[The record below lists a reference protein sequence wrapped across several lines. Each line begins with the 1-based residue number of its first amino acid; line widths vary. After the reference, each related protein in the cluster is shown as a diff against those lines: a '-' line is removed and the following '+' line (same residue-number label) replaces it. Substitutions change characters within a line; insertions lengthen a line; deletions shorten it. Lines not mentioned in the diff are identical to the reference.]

1 MASPKRRSYR
11 GKKSK
16 RSNRKSG
23 KKSGKKSGGCLRLTK
38 LRRSPKPEKK
48 WRAEFSDGSHR
59 DFGAR
64 GMSDYTLH
72 GDKARMERYNA
83 RHKKNENWNDLK
95 SPGAL
100 SKYVLWSK
108 PSLRGGLREYKRR
121 LSAKCIRSR

>member
-16 RSNRKSG
+16 RSNRKSS
-23 KKSGKKSGGCLRLTK
+23 KKSVKKSGGCLRLTK
-38 LRRSPKPEKK
+38 LRRSPKPEKNC
-48 WRAEFSDGSHR
+48 RAEFSDGSHR

-64 GMSDYTLH
+64 NYQDFTTH
-72 GDKARMERYNA
+72 HDKARMERYNA
-83 RHKKNENWNDLK
+83 RHRKNENWTDLK

-108 PSLRGGLREYKRR
+108 PSLRGGLMEYKRR
-121 LSAKCIRSR
+121 LSAKCIRSS

>member
-11 GKKSK
+11 GKKS
-16 RSNRKSG
+16 RRNNRKSS

-64 GMSDYTLH
+64 GMSDYTIH
-72 GDKARMERYNA
+72 KDKKRMERYNS
-83 RHKKNENWNDLK
+83 RHRKNENWNDLK

-121 LSAKCIRSR
+121 LSTKCIRSR

>member
-16 RSNRKSG
+16 RSNRK
-23 KKSGKKSGGCLRLTK
+23 KSVKKSGGCLRLTK

-108 PSLRGGLREYKRR
+108 PSLRGGLKEYKRR